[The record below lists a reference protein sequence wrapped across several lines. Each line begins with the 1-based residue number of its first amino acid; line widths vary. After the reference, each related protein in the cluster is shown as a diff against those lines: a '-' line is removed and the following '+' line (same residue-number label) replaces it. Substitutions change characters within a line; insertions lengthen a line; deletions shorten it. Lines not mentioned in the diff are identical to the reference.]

1 MALIIVSAK
10 DREDAYYKV
19 IKLKNKE
26 AYAEEP
32 KRFQDFIFDY
42 KNEFE
47 YYENYLELNLYG
59 ISKIDN
65 REIKF
70 IKEFLESI
78 TRFLEENA
86 KLENKIIEKYNLS
99 MKKIRNYI
107 GKLMKVLDFAE
118 KNGDNLIGLG
128 D

>member
-10 DREDAYYKV
+10 DREDAYYKF

-42 KNEFE
+42 KKEFE
-47 YYENYLELNLYG
+47 FYENYMKLNLYG

-65 REIKF
+65 GEIKF
-70 IKEFLESI
+70 IKEFLESLN
-78 TRFLEENA
+78 RFLEENE

-107 GKLMKVLDFAE
+107 DKIMKVLDFAE
-118 KNGDNLIGLG
+118 KNGDDIVGLG

>member
-10 DREDAYYKV
+10 DREDAYEKF

-26 AYAEEP
+26 AYVEEP

-47 YYENYLELNLYG
+47 FYENYMELNLYG

-70 IKEFLESI
+70 IKEFLESL

-99 MKKIRNYI
+99 MAKIRNYI

-118 KNGDNLIGLG
+118 KNRENLIGLG

>member
-47 YYENYLELNLYG
+47 FYENYLELNLYG

-70 IKEFLESI
+70 IKEFLESL

-86 KLENKIIEKYNLS
+86 KLENKIIDKYNLS
-99 MKKIRNYI
+99 MAKIRNYI

>member
-10 DREDAYYKV
+10 DREDAYNKV
-19 IKLKNKE
+19 IKLKKKE
-26 AYAEEP
+26 AYVEEP
-32 KRFQDFIFDY
+32 KGLQDFIFDY

-47 YYENYLELNLYG
+47 FYEVYWKLNPDG
-59 ISKIDN
+59 ISKIYN
-65 REIKF
+65 EEIKF
-70 IKEFLESI
+70 IKIFAESLSL
-78 TRFLEENA
+78 FLEENK

-99 MKKIRNYI
+99 MTKIRKYI
-107 GKLMKVLDFAE
+107 GKLMKVLDLAE

>member
-10 DREDAYYKV
+10 DREDAYEKF

-42 KNEFE
+42 KNEFKF
-47 YYENYLELNLYG
+47 YENYLELNLYG

-65 REIKF
+65 SEIKF

-78 TRFLEENA
+78 TRFLEENE

-118 KNGDNLIGLG
+118 KNGDDIVGLG

>member
-26 AYAEEP
+26 TYAEEP

-47 YYENYLELNLYG
+47 FYEVYWKLNL
-59 ISKIDN
+59 
-65 REIKF
+65 
-70 IKEFLESI
+70 
-78 TRFLEENA
+78 
-86 KLENKIIEKYNLS
+86 
-99 MKKIRNYI
+99 
-107 GKLMKVLDFAE
+107 
-118 KNGDNLIGLG
+118 
-128 D
+128 

>member
-70 IKEFLESI
+70 IKEFLESL
-78 TRFLEENA
+78 TLFLEENE

>member
-10 DREDAYYKV
+10 DREDAYEKF

-47 YYENYLELNLYG
+47 SYENYLELNPYG

-65 REIKF
+65 GEIKF

>member
-47 YYENYLELNLYG
+47 FYENYLELNLYG

-65 REIKF
+65 GEIKF

-107 GKLMKVLDFAE
+107 GKLMKVLDYAE
-118 KNGDNLIGLG
+118 KNGDDIVGLG

>member
-47 YYENYLELNLYG
+47 FYENYLELNLYG

-65 REIKF
+65 SEIKF
-70 IKEFLESI
+70 IKIFTESV
-78 TRFLEENA
+78 TRFLEENE
-86 KLENKIIEKYNLS
+86 KLENKIIDKYNLS
-99 MKKIRNYI
+99 FKKIRNYI

-118 KNGDNLIGLG
+118 KNGDDIVGLG

>member
-10 DREDAYYKV
+10 DREDAYEKV

-26 AYAEEP
+26 AYVEEP

-47 YYENYLELNLYG
+47 SYENYLKLNPEG

-65 REIKF
+65 GEIKF
-70 IKEFLESI
+70 IKEFLESL

-107 GKLMKVLDFAE
+107 GKLMKVLDYAE

>member
-10 DREDAYYKV
+10 DREDAYYKF

-47 YYENYLELNLYG
+47 YYENYLELNPDG
-59 ISKIDN
+59 ISKVDN
-65 REIKF
+65 SEIKF
-70 IKEFLESI
+70 IKEFLESL

-86 KLENKIIEKYNLS
+86 KLENKIIDKYNLS

-107 GKLMKVLDFAE
+107 DKLMKVLDFAE

>member
-10 DREDAYYKV
+10 DREDADDKV

-26 AYAEEP
+26 AYVEEP

-42 KNEFE
+42 KNEFKF
-47 YYENYLELNLYG
+47 YEVYWKLNPDG

-65 REIKF
+65 EEIKN
-70 IKEFLESI
+70 IKEFLESLSL
-78 TRFLEENA
+78 FLEENEN
-86 KLENKIIEKYNLS
+86 LENKIIEKYNLS
-99 MKKIRNYI
+99 FKKIKNYI
-107 GKLMKVLDFAE
+107 IKLKKVLDLAD
-118 KNGDNLIGLG
+118 KNGDNILGLG

>member
-10 DREDAYYKV
+10 DREDAYYKI

-26 AYAEEP
+26 AYVEEP

-47 YYENYLELNLYG
+47 YYENYLELNPYG

-65 REIKF
+65 SEIKF
-70 IKEFLESI
+70 IKEFLESL
-78 TRFLEENA
+78 TRFLEENE

-99 MKKIRNYI
+99 FKKIRNYI
-107 GKLMKVLDFAE
+107 GKLKKVLDFAE

>member
-10 DREDAYYKV
+10 DREEAYEKV

-47 YYENYLELNLYG
+47 FYENYLELNLYG

-65 REIKF
+65 SKIKF
-70 IKEFLESI
+70 IKEFLESL
-78 TRFLEENA
+78 TRFLEENE
-86 KLENKIIEKYNLS
+86 KLENKIIDKYNLS
-99 MKKIRNYI
+99 FKKIRNYI
-107 GKLMKVLDFAE
+107 GKLKKVLDFAE

>member
-1 MALIIVSAK
+1 MVKIVSAK
-10 DREDAYYKV
+10 DREDAYYKI

-47 YYENYLELNLYG
+47 FYENYLELNLYG
-59 ISKIDN
+59 ISKVDN
-65 REIKF
+65 SEIKF
-70 IKEFLESI
+70 IKKFLESLI
-78 TRFLEENA
+78 RFLEENE

-99 MKKIRNYI
+99 MKKIRKYI
-107 GKLMKVLDFAE
+107 CKLMKVLDYAE

>member
-1 MALIIVSAK
+1 MVKIVSAK
-10 DREDAYYKV
+10 DREDAYYKI

-47 YYENYLELNLYG
+47 FYENYLELNLYG

-65 REIKF
+65 SEIKF
-70 IKEFLESI
+70 IKEFLESL
-78 TRFLEENA
+78 TQFLEENK

-99 MKKIRNYI
+99 MKKIIKYI
-107 GKLMKVLDFAE
+107 CKLMKVLDFAE

>member
-10 DREDAYYKV
+10 DREDAYEKF

-26 AYAEEP
+26 AYVEEP

-47 YYENYLELNLYG
+47 SYENYLKLNPEG

-65 REIKF
+65 GEIKF
-70 IKEFLESI
+70 IKEFLESL

>member
-10 DREDAYYKV
+10 DREDAHYKV

-26 AYAEEP
+26 AYTEEP

-47 YYENYLELNLYG
+47 FYENYLELNLYG

-65 REIKF
+65 GEIKF

-107 GKLMKVLDFAE
+107 GKLMKILDFAE
-118 KNGDNLIGLG
+118 KNGDDIVGLG

>member
-10 DREDAYYKV
+10 DREDAYEKF

-26 AYAEEP
+26 AYVEEP

-99 MKKIRNYI
+99 MAKIRNYI
-107 GKLMKVLDFAE
+107 SKLMKVLDFAE
-118 KNGDNLIGLG
+118 KNGDNIIGLG

>member
-10 DREDAYYKV
+10 DREDAYEKF

-26 AYAEEP
+26 AYVEEP

-42 KNEFE
+42 KNKFE
-47 YYENYLELNLYG
+47 SYENYLELNPYG

-65 REIKF
+65 GEIKF
-70 IKEFLESI
+70 IKEFLESL
-78 TRFLEENA
+78 TLFLEENE

-107 GKLMKVLDFAE
+107 GKLMKVLDYAE
-118 KNGDNLIGLG
+118 KNGDNIIGLG

>member
-10 DREDAYYKV
+10 DREDAYEKL

-26 AYAEEP
+26 AYVEEP
-32 KRFQDFIFDY
+32 KRLQDFIFY
-42 KNEFE
+42 YRNELKF
-47 YYENYLELNLYG
+47 YENYLKLNPYG

-70 IKEFLESI
+70 IKEFLESL
-78 TRFLEENA
+78 TRFLEENEN
-86 KLENKIIEKYNLS
+86 LENKIIEKYNLS
-99 MKKIRNYI
+99 MAKIRKYI
-107 GKLMKVLDFAE
+107 GKLMKVLDYAE
-118 KNGDNLIGLG
+118 KNGDDIIGLG

>member
-47 YYENYLELNLYG
+47 WYENYLKLNLYG
-59 ISKIDN
+59 ISKVDN
-65 REIKF
+65 FEIKF
-70 IKEFLESI
+70 IKIFTESV

-86 KLENKIIEKYNLS
+86 KLEYKIIEKYNLS

-118 KNGDNLIGLG
+118 KNGDDLVGLG

>member
-10 DREDAYYKV
+10 DREEAYEKV

-47 YYENYLELNLYG
+47 FYENYLELNLYG

-118 KNGDNLIGLG
+118 KNGDDIVGLG

>member
-10 DREDAYYKV
+10 DREDAYEKV

-26 AYAEEP
+26 AYVEEP

-47 YYENYLELNLYG
+47 SYENYLKLNPEG

-65 REIKF
+65 GEIKF
-70 IKEFLESI
+70 IKEFLESL

-107 GKLMKVLDFAE
+107 GKLMKVLDYAE
-118 KNGDNLIGLG
+118 KNGDNIIGLG

>member
-47 YYENYLELNLYG
+47 WYENYLELNLYG

-65 REIKF
+65 SEIKY
-70 IKEFLESI
+70 IKEFLESL
-78 TRFLEENA
+78 TRFLEENE

-118 KNGDNLIGLG
+118 KNGDDIVGLG

>member
-10 DREDAYYKV
+10 DREDAYEKF

-47 YYENYLELNLYG
+47 FYENYLELNLYG

-70 IKEFLESI
+70 IKEFLESL
-78 TRFLEENA
+78 TLFLEENE

>member
-10 DREDAYYKV
+10 DREDAYEKF

-26 AYAEEP
+26 AYVEEP

-47 YYENYLELNLYG
+47 SYENYLELNPYG

-65 REIKF
+65 GEIKF
-70 IKEFLESI
+70 IKEFLESL
-78 TRFLEENA
+78 TRFLEENE

-107 GKLMKVLDFAE
+107 GKLMKVLDYAE
-118 KNGDNLIGLG
+118 KNGDNIIGLG

>member
-10 DREDAYYKV
+10 DREDAYEKF

-47 YYENYLELNLYG
+47 FYENYLELNLYG

>member
-10 DREDAYYKV
+10 DREEAYYKV

-47 YYENYLELNLYG
+47 FYENYLELNLYG

-65 REIKF
+65 SKIKF
-70 IKEFLESI
+70 IKEFLESL
-78 TRFLEENA
+78 TRFLEENE
-86 KLENKIIEKYNLS
+86 KLENKIIDKYNLS
-99 MKKIRNYI
+99 FKKIRNYI
-107 GKLMKVLDFAE
+107 GKLKKVLDFAE

>member
-47 YYENYLELNLYG
+47 FYENYMELNLYG

-65 REIKF
+65 GEIKF
-70 IKEFLESI
+70 IKEFLESL

>member
-10 DREDAYYKV
+10 DREDAYDKV

-47 YYENYLELNLYG
+47 FYENYLKLNPDG
-59 ISKIDN
+59 ISKVDN
-65 REIKF
+65 SEIKY
-70 IKEFLESI
+70 IKEFLESL
-78 TRFLEENA
+78 TRFLEENE
-86 KLENKIIEKYNLS
+86 KLENKIIDKYNLS

>member
-10 DREDAYYKV
+10 DREDAYYKI

-47 YYENYLELNLYG
+47 FYENYLELNLYG

-107 GKLMKVLDFAE
+107 DKLMKVLDFAE